1 MQGDENFT
9 LEAANQ
15 LYVAEKYQLT
25 DDFKQNLN
33 DNYGAAGQSVD
44 FAVDASR
51 TKINEWVEEFTQH
64 KIKDLLPEGC
74 FLHWENQS
82 DILIILQIL
91 TKIIIYLY

>member
-1 MQGDENFT
+1 
-9 LEAANQ
+9 
-15 LYVAEKYQLT
+15 
-25 DDFKQNLN
+25 
-33 DNYGAAGQSVD
+33 
-44 FAVDASR
+44 
-51 TKINEWVEEFTQH
+51 VEEFTQH